1 MQGEFRLSRL
11 SSLLSINPDMIYQ
24 NLGGKTVMRRSA
36 KLMFTFAA
44 AVVCLALLGAC
55 TVVKIEE
62 DDGEGGGQ
70 YATWTKT
77 GTGFQA
83 DEYVEAV
90 WDERILPAYE
100 QQSVDCTEVLSALRS
115 DREGA
120 IEKYG
125 LARET
130 GEPFF
135 VFKVRGT
142 CRVAE
147 YDDSSRN
154 GVIRVDMEPAD
165 GTVDATLQVGPVIRG
180 TAIRDSMEFI
190 RFTDVGNQL
199 QFADLANELNARMR
213 RDSVEPLDLPGIV
226 GKRISFLG
234 AFRLTGDEPLEDI
247 VITPVKIDLLD
258 GGA

>member
-1 MQGEFRLSRL
+1 
-11 SSLLSINPDMIYQ
+11 
-24 NLGGKTVMRRSA
+24 MRRST
-36 KLMFTFAA
+36 KLLLTFAA
-44 AVVCLALLGAC
+44 AVVCLAVIGAC

-62 DDGEGGGQ
+62 DDGDGEDQ
-70 YATWTKT
+70 YATWKKT

-83 DEYVEAV
+83 SEYVAVV
-90 WDERILPAYE
+90 WDEQILPVYE
-100 QQSVDCTEVLSALRS
+100 EESVDYAEVLSGLRA

-120 IEKYG
+120 IERYG

-142 CRVAE
+142 CRVVE

-154 GVIRVDMEPAD
+154 GVIRVDVEPTD
-165 GTVDATLQVGPVIRG
+165 GEVDATLQVGPVIRG

-199 QFADLANELNARMR
+199 QFAALANELNARMR
-213 RDSVEPLDLPGIV
+213 KDSVEPLDLPSIV

-234 AFRLTGDEPLEDI
+234 AFRLQEADEVEDI
-247 VITPVKIDLLD
+247 VVTPVKIDLLT
-258 GGA
+258 GGE

>member
-1 MQGEFRLSRL
+1 M
-11 SSLLSINPDMIYQ
+11 LL
-24 NLGGKTVMRRSA
+24 LGGKTVTCRST
-36 KLMFTFAA
+36 KLLFTFALA
-44 AVVCLALLGAC
+44 LVCLALVGAC

-62 DDGEGGGQ
+62 NDGKGGEDQ

-83 DEYVEAV
+83 SEYVAAV
-90 WDERILPAYE
+90 WDERILPSYE
-100 QQSVDCTEVLSALRS
+100 LEAVDYTEVLSGLRA
-115 DREGA
+115 DRQKA
-120 IEKYG
+120 IETYG

-130 GEPFF
+130 GEPFY

-142 CRVAE
+142 CRVVE

-165 GTVDATLQVGPVIRG
+165 GKVDATLQVGPVIRG

-199 QFADLANELNARMR
+199 QFAALANELNARMR
-213 RDSVEPLDLPGIV
+213 RDSVEPLDLPNIV

-234 AFRLTGDEPLEDI
+234 AFRLEESEALEGI
-247 VITPVKIDLLD
+247 VVTPVKIDLLD
-258 GGA
+258 GGGR

>member
-1 MQGEFRLSRL
+1 
-11 SSLLSINPDMIYQ
+11 
-24 NLGGKTVMRRSA
+24 MRRST
-36 KLMFTFAA
+36 KLLLTFAA
-44 AVVCLALLGAC
+44 AVVCLTLVGAC

-62 DDGEGGGQ
+62 NDSEGGDQ
-70 YATWTKT
+70 YATWKKT

-83 DEYVEAV
+83 SEYVAAV
-90 WDERILPAYE
+90 WDERILPVYE
-100 QQSVDCTEVLSALRS
+100 EQAVDYTTVLSSLRD
-115 DREGA
+115 DRQSASER
-120 IEKYG
+120 YG

-142 CRVAE
+142 CRVVE

-154 GVIRVDMEPAD
+154 GVIRVDVEPTD
-165 GTVDATLQVGPVIRG
+165 GEVDATLQVGPVIRG

-199 QFADLANELNARMR
+199 QFAALANELNARMR
-213 RDSVEPLDLPGIV
+213 KDSVEPLDLPSIV

-234 AFRLTGDEPLEDI
+234 AFRLQEADEVEDI
-247 VITPVKIDLLD
+247 VVTPVKIDLLT
-258 GGA
+258 GGE

>member
-1 MQGEFRLSRL
+1 
-11 SSLLSINPDMIYQ
+11 MIFYL
-24 NLGGKTVMRRSA
+24 LGGKTLMRRST
-36 KLMFTFAA
+36 KLLFTFAA
-44 AVVCLALLGAC
+44 AVVCLVLIGAC

-62 DDGEGGGQ
+62 DDSEGGDQ
-70 YATWTKT
+70 YATWKKT

-83 DEYVEAV
+83 NEYVEAV

-100 QQSVDCTEVLSALRS
+100 EESVDYAEVLAGLRA
-115 DREGA
+115 DRQGA

-142 CRVAE
+142 CRVVE

-165 GTVDATLQVGPVIRG
+165 GSVDATLQVGPVIRG

-199 QFADLANELNARMR
+199 QFAALANELNARVQK
-213 RDSVEPLDLPGIV
+213 DSVEPLDLPSIV

-234 AFRLTGDEPLEDI
+234 AFRLQEAQALEEI
-247 VITPVKIDLLD
+247 VVTPVKIDLLD
-258 GGA
+258 GGE

>member
-1 MQGEFRLSRL
+1 MRKSTK
-11 SSLLSINPDMIYQ
+11 LL
-24 NLGGKTVMRRSA
+24 
-36 KLMFTFAA
+36 FTFAA
-44 AVVCLALLGAC
+44 AVVCLVLIGAC

-62 DDGEGGGQ
+62 GDSEAGDQ
-70 YATWTKT
+70 YATWKKT

-83 DEYVEAV
+83 NEYVAAV

-100 QQSVDCTEVLSALRS
+100 EEAVEYTEVLSSLRA
-115 DREGA
+115 DRQGA
-120 IEKYG
+120 IGKYG

-142 CRVAE
+142 SRVVE

-165 GTVDATLQVGPVIRG
+165 GQVDATLQVGPVIRG

-199 QFADLANELNARMR
+199 QFAALANELNARMR
-213 RDSVEPLDLPGIV
+213 KDSVEPLDLPGIV
-226 GKRISFLG
+226 GKRVSFLG
-234 AFRLTGDEPLEDI
+234 AFRLEETEALEEI
-247 VITPVKIDLLD
+247 VVTPVKIDLLD
-258 GGA
+258 GADQ

>member
-1 MQGEFRLSRL
+1 
-11 SSLLSINPDMIYQ
+11 
-24 NLGGKTVMRRSA
+24 MRRST
-36 KLMFTFAA
+36 KLLFTFAA
-44 AVVCLALLGAC
+44 SVVCLALIGAC

-62 DDGEGGGQ
+62 GDGDGEDQ
-70 YATWTKT
+70 YATWLKT

-83 DEYVEAV
+83 NEYVAAV
-90 WDERILPAYE
+90 WDERILPVYE
-100 QQSVDCTEVLSALRS
+100 EQAVDYAEVLSGLRA
-115 DREGA
+115 DRQGA
-120 IEKYG
+120 SEKYG

-142 CRVAE
+142 SRIVE

-154 GVIRVDMEPAD
+154 GVIRVDMEPGD
-165 GTVDATLQVGPVIRG
+165 GEIDATLQVGPVVRG

-199 QFADLANELNARMR
+199 QFAALANELNARMR

-234 AFRLTGDEPLEDI
+234 AFRLAETQALEEI
-247 VITPVKIDLLD
+247 VVTPVKIDLLD
-258 GGA
+258 GDQ

>member
-1 MQGEFRLSRL
+1 M
-11 SSLLSINPDMIYQ
+11 
-24 NLGGKTVMRRSA
+24 GGKTVMRRST
-36 KLMFTFAA
+36 KLLLTFAA
-44 AVVCLALLGAC
+44 AVVCLAVIGAC

-62 DDGEGGGQ
+62 DDGDGEDQ
-70 YATWTKT
+70 YATWKKT

-83 DEYVEAV
+83 SEYVAAV
-90 WDERILPAYE
+90 WDERILPVYE
-100 QQSVDCTEVLSALRS
+100 EQAVDYTTVLSSLRD
-115 DREGA
+115 DRQSASER
-120 IEKYG
+120 YG

-142 CRVAE
+142 CRVVE

-154 GVIRVDMEPAD
+154 GVIRVDVEPTD
-165 GTVDATLQVGPVIRG
+165 GEVDAMLQVGPVIRG

-199 QFADLANELNARMR
+199 QFAALANELNARMR
-213 RDSVEPLDLPGIV
+213 KDSVEPLDLPSIV

-234 AFRLTGDEPLEDI
+234 AFRFQEADEVEDI
-247 VITPVKIDLLD
+247 VVTPVKIDLLT
-258 GGA
+258 GGE

>member
-1 MQGEFRLSRL
+1 
-11 SSLLSINPDMIYQ
+11 
-24 NLGGKTVMRRSA
+24 MRRST
-36 KLMFTFAA
+36 KLLFTFAA
-44 AVVCLALLGAC
+44 AVVCLALVGAC

-62 DDGEGGGQ
+62 EDSGGDDQ
-70 YATWTKT
+70 YATWKKT

-83 DEYVEAV
+83 EEYVAAV

-100 QQSVDCTEVLSALRS
+100 EQSVDYTEVLSALRA

-120 IEKYG
+120 AEKYG

-130 GEPFF
+130 GEPFY

-142 CRVAE
+142 CRVVE

-165 GTVDATLQVGPVIRG
+165 GRVDATLQVGPVVRG

-199 QFADLANELNARMR
+199 QFAALANELNARMR
-213 RDSVEPLDLPGIV
+213 RDSVEPLDLPSIV
-226 GKRISFLG
+226 GRRISFLG
-234 AFRLTGDEPLEDI
+234 AFRLAAAQPLEDI
-247 VITPVKIDLLD
+247 VVTPVKIDLLD
-258 GGA
+258 GGQ

>member
-1 MQGEFRLSRL
+1 
-11 SSLLSINPDMIYQ
+11 
-24 NLGGKTVMRRSA
+24 MRRST
-36 KLMFTFAA
+36 KLLLTFAA
-44 AVVCLALLGAC
+44 AVVCLTLVGAC

-62 DDGEGGGQ
+62 NDSEGGDQ
-70 YATWTKT
+70 YSTWKKT

-83 DEYVEAV
+83 SEYVAAV
-90 WDERILPAYE
+90 WDERILPVYE
-100 QQSVDCTEVLSALRS
+100 EQAVDYTTVLSSLRD
-115 DREGA
+115 DRQSASER
-120 IEKYG
+120 YG

-142 CRVAE
+142 CRVVE

-154 GVIRVDMEPAD
+154 GVIRVDVEPTD
-165 GTVDATLQVGPVIRG
+165 GEVDAMLQVGPVIRG

-199 QFADLANELNARMR
+199 QFAALANELNARMR
-213 RDSVEPLDLPGIV
+213 KDSVEPLDLPSIV

-234 AFRLTGDEPLEDI
+234 AFRLQEADEVEDI
-247 VITPVKIDLLD
+247 VVTPVKIDLLT
-258 GGA
+258 GGE

>member
-1 MQGEFRLSRL
+1 
-11 SSLLSINPDMIYQ
+11 
-24 NLGGKTVMRRSA
+24 MRRSA
-36 KLMFTFAA
+36 KLLFTFAA
-44 AVVCLALLGAC
+44 AVVCLALVGAC

-62 DDGEGGGQ
+62 DDGDGEDQ
-70 YATWTKT
+70 YATWKKT

-83 DEYVEAV
+83 SEYVAVV
-90 WDERILPAYE
+90 WDERILPVYE
-100 QQSVDCTEVLSALRS
+100 EQAVDYTTVLSSLRD
-115 DREGA
+115 DRQSASER
-120 IEKYG
+120 YG

-142 CRVAE
+142 CRVVE

-154 GVIRVDMEPAD
+154 GVIRVDVEPTD
-165 GTVDATLQVGPVIRG
+165 GEVDATLQVGPVIRG

-199 QFADLANELNARMR
+199 QFAALANELNARMR
-213 RDSVEPLDLPGIV
+213 KDSVEPLDLPSIV

-234 AFRLTGDEPLEDI
+234 AFRLQEADEVEDI
-247 VITPVKIDLLD
+247 VVTPVKIDLLT
-258 GGA
+258 GGE